1 MTDFYRKAAPA
12 QIPTPHTHIP
22 DRSGAGPTAPGGT
35 PRSSARSNSDI
46 LSSQSHTTP
55 APTLFEKAPPVR
67 RTGSL
72 QCNSTPRGLTYAART
87 GERKRVRQT
96 FTPREKDTWTK
107 RWAPFATTRKQAKY
121 DMFKAKF
128 PSGLVPKRS
137 TLFKWAKESVLPR
150 RQLFAETEAG
160 TTQPQLEPENVV
172 AWTGRRRPK
181 PKIPEEDE
189 RAIIVL
195 VRLKKKHHL
204 PVRACDLQQ
213 ITLKERGVSISAA
226 CDAPQ
231 SLIVEL
237 IKLHGYHDWRG
248 AATISETLTLPATSG
263 GDSYKVCGLVCG
275 DGRHWWAFVRHGA
288 AWYRVDDSDVAGPLW
303 RLPQHEVS
311 RNTSL
316 LWLEK
321 QH

>member
-1 MTDFYRKAAPA
+1 MSVNPNTFPHIASVVVPVQSVRSSYRSCLLFFLPLCPDPKRVPSIRAGASLLNPKTTMWRMTDFYRKAAPA

-22 DRSGAGPTAPGGT
+22 DRNGAGPTAPGGT
-35 PRSSARSNSDI
+35 PRSSARSNSDL

-72 QCNSTPRGLTYAART
+72 QSISTPRGLTYAARA

-96 FTPREKDTWTK
+96 FTPQEKDTWTK
-107 RWAPFATTRKQAKY
+107 RWAPFATTRKQTKY

-128 PSGLVPKRS
+128 PSELVPKRS

-172 AWTGRRRPK
+172 AWTGRRGPK
-181 PKIPEEDE
+181 PKITEEDE

-195 VRLKKKHHL
+195 VRLKEKHHL

-213 ITLKERGVSISAA
+213 FALIERGVSISAA
-226 CDAPQ
+226 SMYRLLKRNGI
-231 SLIVEL
+231 SL
-237 IKLHGYHDWRG
+237 R
-248 AATISETLTLPATSG
+248 ATTTT
-263 GDSYKVCGLVCG
+263 
-275 DGRHWWAFVRHGA
+275 
-288 AWYRVDDSDVAGPLW
+288 RVVHTA
-303 RLPQHEVS
+303 
-311 RNTSL
+311 
-316 LWLEK
+316 
-321 QH
+321 